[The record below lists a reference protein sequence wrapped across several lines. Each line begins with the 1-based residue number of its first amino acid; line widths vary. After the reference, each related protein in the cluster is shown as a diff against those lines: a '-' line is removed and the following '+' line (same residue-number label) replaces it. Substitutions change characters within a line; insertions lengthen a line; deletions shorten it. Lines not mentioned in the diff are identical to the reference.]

1 MNNDL
6 SNDLENIR
14 DNLIPP
20 DKQKKPKTNP
30 KDQDMAEDEKTNILI
45 DEYISNLSPWILG
58 LYNSLIFS
66 ILICLALKTFAYS
79 MISWSGILFLICAF
93 VSLTIVISIFA
104 AIDISKKINKDKK
117 NDIIV

>member
-1 MNNDL
+1 MNDDL

-20 DKQKKPKTNP
+20 DKQKEPKTNS
-30 KDQDMAEDEKTNILI
+30 KVLGMTEDEQANILI

-66 ILICLALKTFAYS
+66 ILLCLALKFFAYS

-104 AIDISKKINKDKK
+104 LIDISKKINKCKTCK
-117 NDIIV
+117 